1 MSIATHRPKA
11 VVIAPTFSPASGDLK
26 ALIEAKREGYLWRSD
41 LTPDRVQA
49 VRKQLAD
56 AERACLPPNP
66 VVVASWLMKLT
77 KLVTNAPAE
86 LSRELTEVIFEVCGD
101 IPAGAWN
108 PESRLAWTRQPDR
121 NGYPVGSR
129 WPAPGEL
136 YTHLLPFAEAIRA
149 EVTNL
154 RAILAMAKRP
164 SEPERKRPD
173 AKELARAGALVA
185 EVIRELRAT
194 SGETENRA

>member
-1 MSIATHRPKA
+1 MSIATQRPTA

-56 AERACLPPNP
+56 AERACLQPNP

-86 LSRELTEVIFEVCGD
+86 LSRELTEVIFEVCGN

-136 YTHLLPFAEAIRA
+136 YTHLRPFAERIRD
-149 EVTNL
+149 EVSVLKT
-154 RAILAMAKRP
+154 ILAMIEAP
-164 SEPERKRPD
+164 PEQRERSKPTD
-173 AKELARAGALVA
+173 AEIAAVVRSVRMARQVLAEGVEELG
-185 EVIRELRAT
+185 
-194 SGETENRA
+194 

>member
-1 MSIATHRPKA
+1 MSIATQRPSA
-11 VVIAPTFSPASGDLK
+11 VVIAPIFSPASGDLK
-26 ALIEAKREGYLWRSD
+26 ALIKAKREGYLWRSD

-121 NGYPVGSR
+121 NGYPIGSR

-136 YTHLLPFAEAIRA
+136 HTHLRPFAERIRD
-149 EVTNL
+149 EVSAL
-154 RAILAMAKRP
+154 KAMLAMVETPLEQR
-164 SEPERKRPD
+164 ERRKPTD
-173 AKELARAGALVA
+173 AEIAAVVRSARMARQVLSNGAEELG
-185 EVIRELRAT
+185 
-194 SGETENRA
+194 